1 MTSSNSF
8 ASLDEPAEGAERRGK
23 LAEVDPRASRIVEEE
38 PVALVHEVRGLL
50 PGLADVRRALRLQLL
65 DGAYL
70 QDCPHVI

>member
-1 MTSSNSF
+1 MTRSNSF

-23 LAEVDPRASRIVEEE
+23 LAEVDPRAGTLEEE

-70 QDCPHVI
+70 SLA